1 MSTSTDSPRFRDVRD
16 RFPPAGPTSG
26 VDVAVGFYADLMS
39 ATQPTR
45 LSREFTEAGAE
56 FATITIDH
64 PPLNLFD
71 RGLMAAL
78 TADIAAVSALPP
90 RALLIRAEGKVVSGG
105 VDVNIFDGRTVEEG
119 AQLWRELF
127 AQIIHPLEALPC
139 PVVFAAHGLTLTAA
153 FEMSLAC
160 DIILAAP
167 KAKFGLVET
176 VVGLTPSMGGPQ
188 RLAERAGSGRA
199 REFVMTGDLYS
210 AATMAEWGV
219 VNAIH
224 DDLDTAAAALVARL
238 AEGPT
243 RAHAATKQIIEA
255 WRSGGV
261 AHADSVTPEVSG
273 ALFDTADLRGAVRSF
288 LEIGPGK
295 ATYRGE

>member
-1 MSTSTDSPRFRDVRD
+1 MPTTADSSRFRDVRD
-16 RFPPAGPTSG
+16 RFSPAGPAS
-26 VDVAVGFYADLMS
+26 AVWQEPGFYADPMS
-39 ATQPTR
+39 ETQPTR
-45 LSREFTEAGAE
+45 LIREFTEAGAE
-56 FATITIDH
+56 FATITLDH

-71 RGLMAAL
+71 RGLINSL
-78 TADIAAVSALPP
+78 IADIAAVRDVAP

-127 AQIIHPLEALPC
+127 EQIIHPLEALPC

-153 FEMSLAC
+153 FEISLAC

-199 REFVMTGDLYS
+199 REFVMTGDLYP

-224 DDLDTAAAALVARL
+224 EDLETAARALVTRL
-238 AEGPT
+238 ADGPT

-273 ALFDTADLRGAVRSF
+273 ELFATADLRGAVRSF
-288 LEIGPGK
+288 LDIGPGK

>member
-1 MSTSTDSPRFRDVRD
+1 MTDTKATRLERQSTD
-16 RFPPAGPTSG
+16 G
-26 VDVAVGFYADLMS
+26 
-39 ATQPTR
+39 
-45 LSREFTEAGAE
+45 GAE
-56 FATITIDH
+56 VATLTLAH

-71 RGLMAAL
+71 QAMLDAL
-78 TADIAAVSALPP
+78 IADIADLAANPP
-90 RALLIRAEGKVVSGG
+90 RAVLLRAEGKVVSGG
-105 VDVNIFDGRTVEEG
+105 VDVHVFDGLSNEQG
-119 AQLWRELF
+119 AELWRTLF

-153 FEMSLAC
+153 FEIALAC

-199 REFVMTGDLYS
+199 REFVMTGDLYD

-219 VNAIH
+219 VNAVH
-224 DDLDTAAAALVARL
+224 DDVDTAAKELTHRL
-238 AEGPT
+238 AQGPT
-243 RAHAATKQIIEA
+243 VAHAATKKIIEA

-273 ALFDTADLRGAVRSF
+273 ALFDTADLKGAVRSF
-288 LEIGPGK
+288 LEVGPGK
-295 ATYRGE
+295 ATYTGR